1 MNFLQRGEKKKMKLS
16 KKVLNRSKFL
26 LLGVFLI
33 VGLFWVG
40 YGIFFPERN
49 SIMEMMLG
57 IMTMFMVLYA
67 IPVFFTRIFAKQF
80 DVYYKS
86 LSEVEKQQFEAELAN
101 AKPGQ
106 NIILTSKAIVS
117 INFIVISA
125 HEYKDICR
133 MEIVKGRKYHDKR
146 ILLYGEEKIE
156 GVLVCKRKDCPE
168 EFVKEIERRKEE
180 LGLK

>member
-1 MNFLQRGEKKKMKLS
+1 MKLS

-49 SIMEMMLG
+49 RMVEMILG

-80 DVYYKS
+80 DAYYKS
-86 LSEVEKQQFEAELAN
+86 LSEVERQQFEAELAN

-125 HEYKDICR
+125 YKYKDVSH
-133 MEIVKGRKYHDKR
+133 MEIVKGRKSYDKR
-146 ILLYGEEKIE
+146 ILLYGDEKIE
-156 GVLVCKRKDCPE
+156 GVLACKSKDCPE
-168 EFVKEIERRKEE
+168 ELVKEIEKRKEDI
-180 LGLK
+180 LL